1 MPSLSC
7 KVEKTLGDMIL
18 IMISA
23 NQFDNITNIVQI
35 TFFYQ
40 IILNKTTIDFDMLGV
55 VMKHQILMN
64 TVSRL
69 IIIVYT
75 HETF

>member
-23 NQFDNITNIVQI
+23 NQFDDITNIVQI
-35 TFFYQ
+35 TFFLPNNLEQ
-40 IILNKTTIDFDMLGV
+40 DDN
-55 VMKHQILMN
+55 
-64 TVSRL
+64 RL
-69 IIIVYT
+69 RYAWCS
-75 HETF
+75 HETPNSYEYS